1 MPELK
6 IELLAWLE
14 THPAH
19 LITQYK
25 VPMLGEGGSCSL
37 FGELAPEPFDLTNVF
52 NIEQLELVKQ
62 VQSIVDWVK
71 HKTAVDWFGVYLTR
85 TDSSE
90 QKVLTKLAYFGEPS
104 RAEFPLNPEFASIS
118 NNSFVGLYGEKR
130 TINDVQKY
138 VADGGEYYTCDPKV
152 KSELCWPILS
162 PNSLKKVDNGSG
174 CTDHIIGI
182 IDAECFS
189 TDSFDADK
197 QAVFEVVCEVL
208 AHLFTK
214 SKLN

>member
-1 MPELK
+1 MLELK
-6 IELLAWLE
+6 NELLTWLE
-14 THPAH
+14 NHPVN
-19 LITQYK
+19 LITQYA

-37 FGELAPEPFDLTNVF
+37 FGELAAEPFDLTNVL
-52 NIEQLELVKQ
+52 NTQQLVLLKQ
-62 VQSIVDWVK
+62 VQAVVDWVK
-71 HKTAVDWFGVYLTR
+71 YKTAVDWFGVYLTR
-85 TDSSE
+85 SDNND

-104 RAEFPLNPEFASIS
+104 RAEFPLTPEFATIS

-162 PNSLKKVDNGSG
+162 PNSLKKVNDGSG

-208 AHLFTK
+208 GHLFSN